1 MTGVD
6 GNSHRFYV
14 LISPPSLQYLGRTPC
29 EPRHLVYPLPH
40 FSFGPHKLL
49 PPEYPQ
55 NLTRSGKTIL
65 LSLCPSTQQAFRFG
79 RHGPCLQRSLPT
91 QSPSRGSLTDGDR
104 PRYTQASQV
113 DPTHCFPSRVL
124 LLLLLKV
131 CSHPS
136 RRWSWRR
143 SFLAL
148 AHLAPSSVSFLPL
161 ASCHNNNTK
170 KCDRVQTM
178 S

>member
-65 LSLCPSTQQAFRFG
+65 LSLCPSTQQSSRFG

-91 QSPSRGSLTDGDR
+91 QSLSRGQPDRRRPSQIYAGVTSGPDSL
-104 PRYTQASQV
+104 
-113 DPTHCFPSRVL
+113 
-124 LLLLLKV
+124 
-131 CSHPS
+131 
-136 RRWSWRR
+136 
-143 SFLAL
+143 
-148 AHLAPSSVSFLPL
+148 LPL
-161 ASCHNNNTK
+161 TGFAPIALEGMQPPVEEVELEEVIPRSRSSRPILGLILASGIL
-170 KCDRVQTM
+170 